1 MTDRST
7 KTIKF
12 ISEID
17 DFRLIVNA
25 LNSQPAVTYCRLMIF
40 YFEILTFFKFF
51 ADFMIF
57 SDFENSDMNTYR
69 LNTFKILSALIS
81 ALLSAGFTFCLCD

>member
-40 YFEILTFFKFF
+40 LFRNFIFFKIF

>member
-40 YFEILTFFKFF
+40 YFEILYFFKIF

>member
-40 YFEILTFFKFF
+40 DFEIFYFLKKF